1 MKYPGHYVSYLVE
14 FHATRD
20 FFECHELLEEYWKE
34 HPEDERALI
43 WVGLIQLAVGQYH
56 ERRGNLAGAAKMYEQ
71 ALGKLTAVALDSLGL
86 NGAKAVV
93 ELEAVL
99 ARAKQLEE
107 AIAPAYQDMNLEI
120 IDAELQVLCEQ
131 ECTERGIAQKQ
142 WGLPSDMAD
151 EALIH
156 RHTLRDR
163 SDVIAARAEAIAART
178 KKPSTHN
185 R

>member
-1 MKYPGHYVSYLVE
+1 MRYPDHYVSYLVE

-20 FFECHELLEEYWKE
+20 FFECHEQLEEYWKE
-34 HPEDERALI
+34 HPADERALI

-56 ERRGNLAGAAKMYEQ
+56 ERRGNLAGAAKMYKQ
-71 ALGKLTAVALDSLGL
+71 ALGKLTVKSLDSLGL
-86 NGAKAVV
+86 DGTVAVI
-93 ELEAVL
+93 ELEAAL
-99 ARAKQLEE
+99 SRSKQLED
-107 AIAPAYQDMNLEI
+107 AISPAYKDMNLVI
-120 IDAELQVLCEQ
+120 VDAQLQLLCEQ
-131 ECTERGIAQKQ
+131 QCAERGMALSQ
-142 WGLPSDMAD
+142 WGLPSDKTD

-163 SDVIAARAEAIAART
+163 SDVIAAREEAIAARK